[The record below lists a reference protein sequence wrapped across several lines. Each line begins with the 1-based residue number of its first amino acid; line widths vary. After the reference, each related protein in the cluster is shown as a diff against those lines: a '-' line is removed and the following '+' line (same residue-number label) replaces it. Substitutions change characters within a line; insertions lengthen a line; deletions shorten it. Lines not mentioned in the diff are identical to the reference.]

1 MTADWHISRRD
12 AEDDYEDAREMHIAE
27 RAAELLAEYQRDD
40 EKVTEAVKEFMA
52 YGNGD
57 DHTRATWVFLCSY
70 RNTDTDRGIADA
82 ANALAADLQSYI
94 NPILR
99 EWAED
104 KAREEVAQNE
114 ANQSEARDAA

>member
-1 MTADWHISRRD
+1 MADWHISRRD
-12 AEDDYEDAREMHIAE
+12 SEEDFRDPREVHIAE

-40 EKVTEAVKEFMA
+40 DKIIEAVKEFMA
-52 YGNGD
+52 YGDGE
-57 DHTRATWVFLCSY
+57 DHVRATWVFLCAY
-70 RNTDTDRGIADA
+70 RNANTDRSIADA
-82 ANALAADLQSYI
+82 ANVLATDLQSYI

-114 ANQSEARDAA
+114 ANQSKVRSAA

>member
-1 MTADWHISRRD
+1 MADWHISRRD
-12 AEDDYEDAREMHIAE
+12 SEDDREDAREQLIAE
-27 RAAELLAEYQRDD
+27 RAADLLAEYQRDD

-52 YGNGD
+52 YGDGE
-57 DHTRATWVFLCSY
+57 DHVRATWVFLCAY

-82 ANALAADLQSYI
+82 ANTLAADLQSYI

-104 KAREEVAQNE
+104 KARAEVAQNE
-114 ANQSEARDAA
+114 ANQSEVRSAA

>member
-1 MTADWHISRRD
+1 MADWHISRRD
-12 AEDDYEDAREMHIAE
+12 SEDDREDAREQLIAE
-27 RAAELLAEYQRDD
+27 RAADLQAEYQRDD

-52 YGNGD
+52 YGDGE
-57 DHTRATWVFLCSY
+57 DHVRATWVFLCAY

-82 ANALAADLQSYI
+82 ANRLAADLQAYI

-104 KAREEVAQNE
+104 AARAEFEQNE
-114 ANQSEARDAA
+114 ANRADAKVAA

>member
-1 MTADWHISRRD
+1 MADWHISRRD
-12 AEDDYEDAREMHIAE
+12 SEDDYEDARETYIAE
-27 RAAELLAEYQRDD
+27 RSAELLAEYQCDD
-40 EKVTEAVKEFMA
+40 DKIIEAVKEFMA
-52 YGNGD
+52 YHDGD
-57 DHTRATWVFLCSY
+57 DHVRATWVFLCAY

-82 ANALAADLQSYI
+82 ANALASDLQSYI

-114 ANQSEARDAA
+114 ANQSEVRSAA

>member
-1 MTADWHISRRD
+1 MADWHISRRD
-12 AEDDYEDAREMHIAE
+12 SEEDFRDPREVHIAE
-27 RAAELLAEYQRDD
+27 RAAELMAEYQHDD
-40 EKVTEAVKEFMA
+40 DMNCKALDEFMA
-52 YGNGD
+52 FRDAEDLG
-57 DHTRATWVFLCSY
+57 RAIRRFLSFY

-82 ANALAADLQSYI
+82 ANVLANDLQSYI

-114 ANQSEARDAA
+114 ANQSEVRSAA

>member
-1 MTADWHISRRD
+1 MADWHISRRD
-12 AEDDYEDAREMHIAE
+12 SEDDREDAREQLIAE
-27 RAAELLAEYQRDD
+27 RAADLLAEYQRDD

-52 YGNGD
+52 YGDGE
-57 DHTRATWVFLCSY
+57 DHVRATWVFLCAY

-82 ANALAADLQSYI
+82 ANTLAADLQAYI

-104 KAREEVAQNE
+104 KARAEVAQNE
-114 ANQSEARDAA
+114 ANQSEVRSAA

>member
-1 MTADWHISRRD
+1 MADWHISRRD
-12 AEDDYEDAREMHIAE
+12 SEEDYEDAREVRIAE

-40 EKVTEAVKEFMA
+40 DMTGKALDEFMGFHDA
-52 YGNGD
+52 EDLG
-57 DHTRATWVFLCSY
+57 RAIRRFLSFY
-70 RNTDTDRGIADA
+70 RNANTDRSIADA
-82 ANALAADLQSYI
+82 ANVLAADLQSYI

-114 ANQSEARDAA
+114 ANQSEVRSAA